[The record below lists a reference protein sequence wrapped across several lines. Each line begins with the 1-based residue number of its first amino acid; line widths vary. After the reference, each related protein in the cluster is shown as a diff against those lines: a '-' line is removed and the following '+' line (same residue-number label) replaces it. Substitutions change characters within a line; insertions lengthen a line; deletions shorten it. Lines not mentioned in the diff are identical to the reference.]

1 MDNYDV
7 KTIRESMRMTQEQFA
22 DLLGV
27 SVRTI
32 GDWESGASIPATKIK
47 SLKAILAKPIRQ
59 QFSGGGDAVQIGGDI
74 NGNGNGN
81 ITKPDAGI
89 ITALLNTQTQLTKSQ
104 EQIDRLITVIEHM
117 TPGLK

>member
-32 GDWESGASIPATKIK
+32 GNWESGASIPATKIIMK
-47 SLKAILAKPIRQ
+47 FTGHSSFAAMKPYIAIVNELKEKAMER
-59 QFSGGGDAVQIGGDI
+59 FNDI
-74 NGNGNGN
+74 
-81 ITKPDAGI
+81 
-89 ITALLNTQTQLTKSQ
+89 
-104 EQIDRLITVIEHM
+104 
-117 TPGLK
+117 